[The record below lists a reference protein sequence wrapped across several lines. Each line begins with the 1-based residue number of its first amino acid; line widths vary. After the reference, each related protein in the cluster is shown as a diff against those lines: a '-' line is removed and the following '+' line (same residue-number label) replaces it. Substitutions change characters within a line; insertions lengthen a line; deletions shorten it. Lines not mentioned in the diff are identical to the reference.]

1 MSNLIKSSYYT
12 SAEEKRLIEIVE
24 IARAS
29 LAEEGSHEE
38 EATVEADPVS
48 DEELETQASRDQILK
63 DAAEMAERQ
72 IQQARKQAD
81 KLLADARSEIEA
93 WWTQRR
99 QEDETASA
107 EAAESGY
114 QQGLEAGRAD
124 AEELVRQE
132 YEGALEE
139 ARAILEQAQQQKEA
153 MIEEAEPFLIE
164 LSTSIAAKLLNKQLS
179 MEPDWIV
186 DMVKSILSRR
196 REQGTITLC
205 VSPGQFAYLSDAKEE
220 LMTALDSQA
229 ELLIVPDATVGDHG
243 CVVRS
248 AFGSMDARVDTQLTE
263 IRQVLLQM
271 ARRSEETHA
280 HE

>member
-29 LAEEGSHEE
+29 LAEEGLQEE
-38 EATVEADPVS
+38 NTVEPEPVTA
-48 DEELETQASRDQILK
+48 EELETQASRDQILK

-72 IQQARKQAD
+72 MEQARKQAD
-81 KLLADARSEIEA
+81 KLLSDARSEIEA
-93 WWTQRR
+93 WWAQRR

-107 EAAESGY
+107 EAAEQGY
-114 QQGLEAGRAD
+114 QQGLESGRAD

-132 YEGALEE
+132 YAAALDE
-139 ARAILEQAQQQKEA
+139 AKAILELAQQQKDA

-179 MEPDWIV
+179 MEPDWIL
-186 DMVKSILSRR
+186 DLVKSILSRR

-229 ELLIVPDATVGDHG
+229 ELLIVPDATVDDHG

-263 IRQVLLQM
+263 IRQALLRM
-271 ARRSEETHA
+271 ARRSEETTA